1 MTDYSK
7 LKVTDLKAELK
18 RRGIAQTGLRVKQQI
33 IDRLEEEDARE
44 SGGQDATAEPGSD
57 RENAQPQQQQEEE
70 EEEEVSEP
78 APEAEEEKEEE
89 EEVQQEVQPA
99 QPVEPQAESATHAE
113 PVPDE
118 TVKQT
123 ETADSTQPRE
133 QTPEQTEAA
142 VPQLESV
149 VEETTARGDQ
159 VAEESSEQPKEKK
172 ELGTKAQEPEE
183 KVVATDASAVQETT
197 TEPPAAPVEQAPG
210 NEPAQEAT
218 AIQHQDA
225 ELKETA
231 PPTSIPSDLN
241 TAFSTPL
248 PTEELLEDRRKR
260 KRRSQS
266 PVPTPEAL
274 AIKKAKAQ
282 EEEPR
287 VLLPEDQGSSMME
300 VDQQGEE
307 GAAHS
312 REPPEARAESETA
325 APGRETESA
334 PAADD
339 TTLAAKKDAPPKHDV
354 RFKGLFAGPGADQA
368 RPPSPPPDVAV
379 DEAEVEPA
387 LHAATAAL
395 YVGGLM
401 RPMQPAALRSH
412 LVTLA
417 SAPDASPNADV
428 ILDYY
433 LDPIKTHCFV
443 SFTSVSAASRVRTA
457 LHGSV
462 WPNERNRKAL
472 FVDFIPEDKLQPW
485 VEREEG
491 TRQRGGPAPR
501 WEVRYDRTDD
511 GVEAVLEEV
520 DSRKPAAQAARAPD
534 LAGFS
539 RPPPTGPRAE
549 GRGPTRRPSSPGV
562 ARSDSH
568 PGQGFKPLDELFMS
582 TTTKPKLYY
591 LPVTREVADRRLDRF
606 DDLLRKGAFP
616 RRGGDETRR
625 ITFEDGDRFVDKGPE
640 YLGGGRGRRGGRG
653 GRGRGGGMGDSW
665 RDDRRS
671 RW

>member
-44 SGGQDATAEPGSD
+44 AAGQDATAEPGSD
-57 RENAQPQQQQEEE
+57 RDNAQEEEEELEEE
-70 EEEEVSEP
+70 EEEEEEEEDEVSEP
-78 APEAEEEKEEE
+78 TPET

-99 QPVEPQAESATHAE
+99 QPVEPQADSATHAE
-113 PVPDE
+113 PVPEE
-118 TVKQT
+118 TVEQMET
-123 ETADSTQPRE
+123 EVSTQPPE
-133 QTPEQTEAA
+133 QTPE
-142 VPQLESV
+142 SV
-149 VEETTARGDQ
+149 VDQIAARGNQ
-159 VAEESSEQPKEKK
+159 VAEESPEQPKE
-172 ELGTKAQEPEE
+172 EVEPSTKAQELEE
-183 KVVATDASAVQETT
+183 TVVATDTSAVQETT
-197 TEPPAAPVEQAPG
+197 AEPPAVPVEQAPG
-210 NEPAQEAT
+210 NESAQE
-218 AIQHQDA
+218 INA

-231 PPTSIPSDLN
+231 PPTSIPSELN
-241 TAFSTPL
+241 TALSTPL

-300 VDQQGEE
+300 VDQQEEE
-307 GAAHS
+307 GAALS
-312 REPPEARAESETA
+312 REPPEARAEPETA

-457 LHGSV
+457 LHGTV

-472 FVDFIPEDKLQPW
+472 FVDFIPEDKLKSW
-485 VEREEG
+485 IEREEG

-562 ARSDSH
+562 ARSNSH

-625 ITFEDGDRFVDKGPE
+625 ITFEDGDLFVDKGPE

-653 GRGRGGGMGDSW
+653 GGRGRGGGMGDSW

>member
-33 IDRLEEEDARE
+33 IERLEEEDARE
-44 SGGQDATAEPGSD
+44 AAGQNATAEPGSD
-57 RENAQPQQQQEEE
+57 RDHAQDEG
-70 EEEEVSEP
+70 VNDEP
-78 APEAEEEKEEE
+78 APRSEEAQPAPQEEPEVEPATNADSIPEDTSKQTDLTHIAPEETFKRTEPEDSTQAPEKKPE
-89 EEVQQEVQPA
+89 QNGAAEVQP
-99 QPVEPQAESATHAE
+99 
-113 PVPDE
+113 E
-118 TVKQT
+118 TV
-123 ETADSTQPRE
+123 E
-133 QTPEQTEAA
+133 EAIPA
-142 VPQLESV
+142 GDQV
-149 VEETTARGDQ
+149 VEEP
-159 VAEESSEQPKEKK
+159 SEQQKE
-172 ELGTKAQEPEE
+172 ERSETKVQVEE
-183 KVVATDASAVQETT
+183 ARDATAVSAANDTKI
-197 TEPPAAPVEQAPG
+197 EPPAAPVEQAPRDATVRE
-210 NEPAQEAT
+210 EPT
-218 AIQHQDA
+218 AAKQQDT

-231 PPTSIPSDLN
+231 LSTSLSSEMN

-248 PTEELLEDRRKR
+248 PAEELLEDRRKR

-287 VLLPEDQGSSMME
+287 VLLPEDQGSSVME

-307 GAAHS
+307 GAAIP
-312 REPPEARAESETA
+312 REPPEARAEPETA
-325 APGRETESA
+325 EPGREMESV

-339 TTLAAKKDAPPKHDV
+339 ATLTAKKEAPPKHDV
-354 RFKGLFAGPGADQA
+354 RFKGLFVAPEADQA
-368 RPPSPPPDVAV
+368 RPPSPPPDIAADDV
-379 DEAEVEPA
+379 EVEPA

-401 RPMQPAALRSH
+401 RPMQPATLRNH
-412 LVTLA
+412 LISLA
-417 SAPDASPNADV
+417 SAPDASPDASV

-457 LHGSV
+457 LHGTI

-472 FVDFIPEDKLQPW
+472 FVDFIPEDKLRSW

-491 TRQRGGPAPR
+491 TRERGGPPPR
-501 WEVRYDRTDD
+501 WEVRYDRIDD
-511 GVEAVLEEV
+511 GVEAVLEEI
-520 DSRKPAAQAARAPD
+520 DARNPATQPARAPE
-534 LAGFS
+534 LTGFS
-539 RPPPTGPRAE
+539 RPPPTGPRADA
-549 GRGPTRRPSSPGV
+549 RGPSRRPSSPGV
-562 ARSDSH
+562 ARSESH

-625 ITFEDGDRFVDKGPE
+625 ITFEDGDLFVDKGPE
-640 YLGGGRGRRGGRG
+640 YLGGGRGRRGGGRG
-653 GRGRGGGMGDSW
+653 GRGRGGGGMGDSW
-665 RDDRRS
+665 RDDRRN
-671 RW
+671 R

>member
-44 SGGQDATAEPGSD
+44 AAGQDATAEPGSD
-57 RENAQPQQQQEEE
+57 RENAQPQQQEEE

-78 APEAEEEKEEE
+78 TPEAEEE
-89 EEVQQEVQPA
+89 VQQ
-99 QPVEPQAESATHAE
+99 E

-123 ETADSTQPRE
+123 EAEDSTQPRE
-133 QTPEQTEAA
+133 QPLEQTEAA

-149 VEETTARGDQ
+149 VEETIARGDQ
-159 VAEESSEQPKEKK
+159 VAEELSEQPKEKE

-197 TEPPAAPVEQAPG
+197 TEPPVAPVEQAPG
-210 NEPAQEAT
+210 NEPAREPT

-231 PPTSIPSDLN
+231 PPTSIPSELN

-266 PVPTPEAL
+266 PVPTLEAL

-312 REPPEARAESETA
+312 REPPEARAEPETA
-325 APGRETESA
+325 APGQETESA

-354 RFKGLFAGPGADQA
+354 RFKGLFAGPGVDQA

-379 DEAEVEPA
+379 DEAVVEPA

-417 SAPDASPNADV
+417 SAPGASPNADV

-457 LHGSV
+457 LHGTV

-472 FVDFIPEDKLQPW
+472 FVDFIPEDKLQSW